1 MKIDL
6 SKKPEGAT
14 HINPHSGLWVKCFG
28 GNSGSYQ
35 FFRNGE
41 WEMGFGCMS
50 NSYLEI
56 AQPEP
61 WTGEGLPPVG
71 TVCEFAGF
79 NPEETTFDD
88 PAVGDKVTVIA
99 HYLSGCV
106 QVAAFTYNC
115 ASNFGSLNVA
125 QGAMVASATSVRL
138 SRSSLISESV
148 KSTLYRTNWPD
159 TKASMGRERATTI
172 WRCISLIRATASR

>member
-6 SKKPEGAT
+6 TKKPEGAT

-35 FFRNGE
+35 FFKDGE

-71 TVCEFAGF
+71 TVCEYK
-79 NPEETTFDD
+79 PYQISSKWSQVEI
-88 PAVGDKVTVIA
+88 IA
-99 HYLSGCV
+99 HFRNKAM
-106 QVAAFTYNC
+106 VAAFIPTGDDGKTVDQAIAEC
-115 ASNFGSLNVA
+115 FRPIRTPEQIAEEARIAELNLMV
-125 QGAMVASATSVRL
+125 GAIKDYPGGRHGVDHMTQLKIHEEACINLYDAGWRKQV
-138 SRSSLISESV
+138 ES
-148 KSTLYRTNWPD
+148 
-159 TKASMGRERATTI
+159 
-172 WRCISLIRATASR
+172 

>member
-61 WTGEGLPPVG
+61 WAGEGLPHVG
-71 TVCEFAGF
+71 TVCEAMLPSMNHQWAEAVVVWHHPEHEGSAVVVHGGGRLTGWSSAFRPIRTPEQIAEEARIAELNLMVGAIKDYPGGRHGVDHLTQLKIHEEACINLYDAGWR
-79 NPEETTFDD
+79 
-88 PAVGDKVTVIA
+88 K
-99 HYLSGCV
+99 
-106 QVAAFTYNC
+106 QV
-115 ASNFGSLNVA
+115 
-125 QGAMVASATSVRL
+125 
-138 SRSSLISESV
+138 SE
-148 KSTLYRTNWPD
+148 
-159 TKASMGRERATTI
+159 
-172 WRCISLIRATASR
+172 

>member
-1 MKIDL
+1 MCGPLDLQGERMKIDL

-35 FFRNGE
+35 FFKDGE

-61 WTGEGLPPVG
+61 WNGEGLPPVG
-71 TVCEFAGF
+71 TVCELHRDTYF
-79 NPEETTFDD
+79 EIEWQ
-88 PAVGDKVTVIA
+88 AVALLGI
-99 HYLSGCV
+99 G
-106 QVAAFTYNC
+106 Q
-115 ASNFGSLNVA
+115 
-125 QGAMVASATSVRL
+125 
-138 SRSSLISESV
+138 
-148 KSTLYRTNWPD
+148 
-159 TKASMGRERATTI
+159 TKAFFRDKEGHEWSRPLSELSFRPIRTPEQIAAEERETAILAMRADI
-172 WRCISLIRATASR
+172 GWIAPYLGPCPVALLYDAGYRKQVSE